1 MEDVMSKVKE
11 YREIYSQLKKRLRWK
26 VSDSRSLMMVASL
39 YVTNERAFDLDRFVE
54 ISDYIKNEVGAFST
68 LKHEIRFTF
77 AAMLDTRCETPEAKF
92 HEFLV
97 LYDSLVEAGF
107 SRGTFTYIAAMTLL
121 SNDDYSTDLPYHAM
135 KVYKE
140 MRAQHFF
147 LTGHSDY
154 PFATLL
160 AQREGDQSELIY
172 KIEGF
177 YTKLN
182 DSGFRKGNDLQS
194 MSHILS
200 LNDEASQDELVN
212 RCIHLF
218 DTMKQ
223 AGIKMKAMFYPQI
236 ALLSFVNAD
245 SNLVNQV
252 KDVWEELN
260 SEKHFKWHKDI
271 NLMMAVNLLISDK
284 IENSTVMQASL
295 STAIETLIQAQQAT
309 MIATI
314 STVSVTTAG
323 GDS

>member
-1 MEDVMSKVKE
+1 
-11 YREIYSQLKKRLRWK
+11 
-26 VSDSRSLMMVASL
+26 
-39 YVTNERAFDLDRFVE
+39 
-54 ISDYIKNEVGAFST
+54 
-68 LKHEIRFTF
+68 
-77 AAMLDTRCETPEAKF
+77 
-92 HEFLV
+92 
-97 LYDSLVEAGF
+97 
-107 SRGTFTYIAAMTLL
+107 
-121 SNDDYSTDLPYHAM
+121 
-135 KVYKE
+135 
-140 MRAQHFF
+140 
-147 LTGHSDY
+147 
-154 PFATLL
+154 
-160 AQREGDQSELIY
+160 LIY

-200 LNDEASQDELVN
+200 LHDEASQDELVS
-212 RCIHLF
+212 RCNYLF

-223 AGIKMKAMFYPQI
+223 AGIKTKAMFYPQI

-245 SNLVNQV
+245 LNLVNQV

-260 SEKHFKWHKDI
+260 SEKHFKWHKDL

>member
-11 YREIYSQLKKRLRWK
+11 YREIYSKLKKRLRWK

-121 SNDDYSTDLPYHAM
+121 SNDDYSTDLPNHAM

-200 LNDEASQDELVN
+200 LHDEASQDELVS
-212 RCIHLF
+212 RCNYLF
-218 DTMKQ
+218 DIMKQ
-223 AGIKMKAMFYPQI
+223 AGIKTKAMFYPQI

-245 SNLVNQV
+245 LNLVNQV

-260 SEKHFKWHKDI
+260 SEKHFKWHKDL

>member
-121 SNDDYSTDLPYHAM
+121 SNDDYSTDLPNHAM

-160 AQREGDQSELIY
+160 AQREGNQSELIN

-200 LNDEASQDELVN
+200 LHDEASQDELVS
-212 RCIHLF
+212 RCNYLF
-218 DTMKQ
+218 DIMKQ
-223 AGIKMKAMFYPQI
+223 AGIKTKAMFYPQI

-245 SNLVNQV
+245 LNLVNQV

-260 SEKHFKWHKDI
+260 SEKHFKWHKDL